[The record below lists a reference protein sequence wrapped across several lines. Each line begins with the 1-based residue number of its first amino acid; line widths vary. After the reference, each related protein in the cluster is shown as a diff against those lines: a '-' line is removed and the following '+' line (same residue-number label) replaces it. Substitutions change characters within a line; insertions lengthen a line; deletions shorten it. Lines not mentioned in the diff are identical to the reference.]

1 MKKIFSFI
9 VILLLCITLSGC
21 GCSKKNKKLD
31 SIRYEFNHNSSAAEK
46 VIIEQSREGIVQIEE
61 ETNKK
66 DCSKK
71 EGCKFTTYYNIKGIK
86 KCNTKVTFIKKRLT
100 DVKVLKKRIYNI
112 TVDKD
117 LKITETHKDR
127 SND

>member
-9 VILLLCITLSGC
+9 LIMLLVVTISGC
-21 GCSKKNKKLD
+21 GKKGKKVE

-46 VIIEQSREGIVQIEE
+46 VIIEESKEGIVSIEE
-61 ETNKK
+61 ESDRKN
-66 DCSKK
+66 CSKRD
-71 EGCKFTTYYNIKGIK
+71 GCSFTTYYNIKGIK
-86 KCNTKVTFIKKRLT
+86 QGSTKVTFIKKRLT
-100 DVKVLKKRIYNI
+100 DGKVLKKRIYNI

>member
-46 VIIEQSREGIVQIEE
+46 VIIEQSKECIVQIEE

-71 EGCKFTTYYNIKGIK
+71 EGCTFTTYYNIKGIK
-86 KCNTKVTFIKKRLT
+86 KGNTKVTFIKKRLT
-100 DVKVLKKRIYNI
+100 DGKVLKKRIYNI